1 MKHILHLITNAVEPT
16 LQATVQS
23 QSERTD
29 LRVTIVTTQNL
40 TDTIVAS
47 ETPIFLLPDVEGR
60 EFDSSP
66 PMTAPRVIG
75 YDLLMDLIFEAD
87 AIVTW

>member
-1 MKHILHLITNAVEPT
+1 MKHILHLITNAIEPT
-16 LQATVQS
+16 LKATVQS
-23 QSERTD
+23 QSEKKD

-40 TDTIVAS
+40 TDTVIAA
-47 ETPIFLLPDVEGR
+47 ETPIFLLPDVKSR

-66 PMTAPRVIG
+66 PMTTPRVIG

-87 AIVTW
+87 TIVTW